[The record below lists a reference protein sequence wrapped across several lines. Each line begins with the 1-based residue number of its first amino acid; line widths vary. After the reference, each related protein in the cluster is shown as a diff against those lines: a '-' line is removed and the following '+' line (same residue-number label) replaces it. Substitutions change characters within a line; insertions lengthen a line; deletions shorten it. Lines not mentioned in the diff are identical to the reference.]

1 MTDLSVLG
9 LTPLQQGLFFHT
21 AYDADGLDIYT
32 TQITLDFEGDL
43 DSEALREA
51 CRTLLRRHDGLRAG
65 FRTDAQGEP
74 VQFVAAEVPLPWREF
89 DLREAAPAVRAEQ
102 AAVATV
108 EERTRGFDVTRPPL
122 IRFLLVRQADRQT
135 RLVVTNHHII
145 LDGWSTAL
153 LMDELFTLYRTRGE
167 LQELPPAKSFRAYV
181 DWLADADADAAR
193 SAWADALAGLDGPTL
208 VAPDAT
214 RGRGGAVPPGRVHA
228 TLSTADTASLTGLAR
243 SAGVTLNTVVQL
255 AWALVLRELTG
266 RDDVVFGMTVSGR
279 TAGVEDIDSIV
290 GLLINTLPARV
301 RLDPDDSVLSVLE
314 RLQDEQIDLFEHHH
328 LGLTEIQRQTG
339 HGELFDTT
347 TAFENYPVSTDGV
360 ENSLGGARLVG
371 TGGFDATHY
380 PLSLICTP
388 GEQMRVRLDHQPH
401 HFDTAQAQR
410 VCDWFL
416 RLLRALPQDP
426 ERTIG
431 ALSVLTPQERERALV
446 EWNDTARAVE
456 STTLP
461 ALIEEQVR
469 RTPTAPAVLHAGQEL
484 AYDELNRRANR
495 LARHLLRHGA
505 RPESLVALALPRTPD
520 LVVAVLA
527 VLKAG
532 AGYVPIDVRYP
543 EARIA
548 HMLADA
554 GPGVAVVTRES
565 EGYLPVG
572 LPRIVIDDHATE
584 RAVADEADGDITD
597 EERGRPLLP
606 RHRAYVIYTSG
617 STGSPKGVVVEH
629 ANAVNFVATVA
640 DRFGP
645 AGMSRILAATSLSF
659 DVSVFEIVT
668 TLALGGRLELVDD
681 LLALLHR
688 GTWEGSVL
696 SGVPSALAG
705 VLAVQ
710 DGTLSAE
717 HVVLGG
723 EAVPRSL
730 VRSIQERIPGCSVTN
745 IYGPTEATTYA
756 TSWRTGETAGD
767 TDPPIGRPVP
777 NARVYVLDARLQ
789 PVPVGLPGELYI
801 AGEGVTRG
809 YLGRPGLT
817 AERFVACPYGGPGE
831 RMYRT
836 GDRVRWREDGHL
848 EYLGRLDGQVK
859 IRGFR
864 VELGELEAALLRHE
878 DVAQAAAAVHKD
890 GTGDTRLVAYA
901 VPCTPEHALNPQE
914 LRRFVGGLLPDH
926 MVPAAVVQMPRLPL
940 MPNGKLDR
948 SALPAPAYDTTAG
961 REPGNAWE
969 EVLCTLFAEVL
980 DLPGVGVED
989 GFFDLGGHSLLA
1001 TRLVSRIRSALG
1013 VQLTIRALYEAP
1025 TVASLA
1031 RRLGDD
1037 SPQAGLDVLLPL
1049 RHGDTRR
1056 PLFCVHAASG
1066 FAWPY
1071 AGLLRHLDREQPVY
1085 GLQSRSIGE
1094 PDTGPWKLDDIVRD
1108 YTAQIRSVQPSGPYQ
1123 LLGWSLGGNIAYV
1136 LAAHLMAEGERVD
1149 LLALLDSYAPDPQSL
1164 PSEDEMRR
1172 AVLTGVG
1179 FAPDGTPSPALAA
1192 LGSQTIAG
1200 VEVAVDSAVEIL
1212 RTEAPRT
1219 TGLDITFFRAARDPK
1234 GTGSDPESWRAVCG
1248 GKVTVHDVDCGHYE
1262 MTEPGPL
1269 KSIAG
1274 VLMGPERRQLLD

>member
-1 MTDLSVLG
+1 MTDLPVLG

-32 TQITLDFEGDL
+32 TQLTLDFEGDL

-74 VQFVAAEVPLPWREF
+74 VQFVVAEVPLPWREV
-89 DLREAAPAVRAEQ
+89 DLRDVDPAVRDERVAG
-102 AAVATV
+102 ATV
-108 EERTRGFDVTRPPL
+108 EERTRGFDVTCPPL
-122 IRFLLVRQADRQT
+122 IRFLLVRQAERHV

-153 LMDELFTLYRTRGE
+153 LMDELFTLYRAQGE
-167 LQELPPAKSFRAYV
+167 LRELPPATSFRTYV
-181 DWLADADADAAR
+181 DWLADADAHAAR

-208 VAPDAT
+208 VAPDAA
-214 RGRGGAVPPGRVHA
+214 RGRGGAVPPERVNA
-228 TLSTADTASLTGLAR
+228 TLSTADTASLTALAR

-255 AWALVLRELTG
+255 AWALVLRQLTG
-266 RDDVVFGMTVSGR
+266 RDDIVFGMTVSGR

-347 TAFENYPVSTDGV
+347 TAFENYLVSTDSV
-360 ENSLGGARLVG
+360 ENTLGDARLVG

-388 GEQMRVRLDHQPH
+388 GDQLSVRLDYQPH
-401 HFDTAQAQR
+401 HFDAAQAQR

-416 RLLRALPQDP
+416 RLLRTLPQDP

-431 ALSVLTPQERERALV
+431 ALSVLTPQERERTLV

-469 RTPTAPAVLHAGQEL
+469 RTPSAPALLHAGQEL
-484 AYDELNRRANR
+484 TYDELNKRSNR

-532 AGYVPIDVRYP
+532 AGYVPVDVRYP
-543 EARIA
+543 ETRIA

-554 GPGVAVVTRES
+554 GPEVAVVTRES
-565 EGYLPVG
+565 EGHLPVG

-584 RAVADEADGDITD
+584 RAAADEADGDVTD

-617 STGSPKGVVVEH
+617 STGRPKGVVVEH

-659 DVSVFEIVT
+659 DVSIFEIVT

-688 GTWEGSVL
+688 RTWEGSVL

-730 VRSIQERIPGCSVTN
+730 VRNIQERIPGCSVTN
-745 IYGPTEATTYA
+745 IYGPTEGTTYA
-756 TSWRTGETAGD
+756 TSWRTGETEGD

-801 AGEGVTRG
+801 AGDGVTRG

-817 AERFVACPYGGPGE
+817 AERYVACPYGAPGE

-848 EYLGRLDGQVK
+848 EYLGRLDDQVK

-864 VELGELEAALLRHE
+864 VELGELEAALLQHE

-890 GTGDTRLVAYA
+890 RTGDTRLVAYA
-901 VPCTPEHALNPQE
+901 VPRAPEHALNPQE

-926 MVPAAVVQMPRLPL
+926 MVPVAVIQLPRLPL

-948 SALPAPAYDTTAG
+948 SALPAPAYDSTTG
-961 REPGNAWE
+961 REPANARE

-1025 TVASLA
+1025 TVAALA
-1031 RRLGDD
+1031 SRLGDD

-1049 RHGDTRR
+1049 RHGDSRR

-1071 AGLLRHLDREQPVY
+1071 AGLLRHLDRDQPVY

-1094 PDTGPWKLDDIVRD
+1094 PDTGPWQLDDIVRD
-1108 YTAQIRSVQPSGPYQ
+1108 YSAQIRSVQPSGPYQ
-1123 LLGWSLGGNIAYV
+1123 LLGWSLGGNIAYA
-1136 LAAHLMAEGERVD
+1136 LAAHLAAEGERVD
-1149 LLALLDSYAPDPQSL
+1149 LLALLDSYPPDPQSL

-1192 LGSQTIAG
+1192 LGPQTIAG

-1219 TGLDITFFRAARDPK
+1219 TGLDITFFRAAREPL
-1234 GTGSDPESWRAVCG
+1234 GTAGDPESWHAVCG

-1269 KSIAG
+1269 KSIAD
-1274 VLMGPERRQLLD
+1274 VLKV